1 MRLVPLLL
9 VSAAAL
15 SFNGCRQP
23 VKPQPA
29 PAPAPTRPANGAPA
43 PTPGTPTPNSP
54 APGGSGSGG
63 AQPGGGG
70 APGGG
75 ANAGGATPA
84 PRAYATVITPRAK
97 SKTGIFGVH
106 MVGTSLF
113 FEIPASEMGK
123 DFVAVSTLAA
133 TPAGIGIN
141 GTLLDDR
148 LVRFERRENRVYHE
162 AHQLQ
167 HGCHRQPAHGRAR
180 DVVDRVLSDH
190 RRLQC
195 RNQRSSVAMIRWLPS
210 PVADAVGPSTVDPR
224 TGEIIDADV
233 QMS

>member
-54 APGGSGSGG
+54 APGGSGNGG

-148 LVRFERRENRVYHE
+148 LVRFERRENRVYMK
-162 AHQLQ
+162 LI
-167 HGCHRQPAHGRAR
+167 
-180 DVVDRVLSDH
+180 
-190 RRLQC
+190 
-195 RNQRSSVAMIRWLPS
+195 NYNTVATDSL
-210 PVADAVGPSTVDPR
+210 R
-224 TGEIIDADV
+224 TGSRAMSLIEFYPIIAV
-233 QMS
+233 FNVETNGLRSR